1 MASFLAGFHFT
12 QHGQHSTPLLHQTLN
27 QTHTHTAHRTLPLST
42 HHPSQTAP
50 ADGSHPLPRPV
61 PQAEQEAMISAARSE
76 SMKAVQVQ
84 KSKIDAETSAMSS
97 KRKAGAYTRPI
108 LNST

>member
-1 MASFLAGFHFT
+1 
-12 QHGQHSTPLLHQTLN
+12 
-27 QTHTHTAHRTLPLST
+27 
-42 HHPSQTAP
+42 
-50 ADGSHPLPRPV
+50 
-61 PQAEQEAMISAARSE
+61 MISAARSE

-108 LNST
+108 LSST